1 MTNRSGWLTFSSVML
16 MIAGLMR
23 VIDGIWALQYHGA
36 IPNDLKNALLGHNLT
51 TYGWIGVIMG
61 IILIAAG
68 VLVMGPG
75 DQPSAEVSR
84 FIGVLSASLGAISA
98 IILVPYYPVWALIY
112 VALSVMVIYGLTA
125 HFGDDSSHSSSHS
138 ST

>member
-1 MTNRSGWLTFSSVML
+1 V
-16 MIAGLMR
+16 
-23 VIDGIWALQYHGA
+23 VIGIVL
-36 IPNDLKNALLGHNLT
+36 
-51 TYGWIGVIMG
+51 V
-61 IILIAAG
+61 AAG

-75 DQPSAEVSR
+75 NQPSAEVSR
-84 FIGVLSASLGAISA
+84 FIGVLSATLGAISA

-112 VALSVMVIYGLTA
+112 IALSVMVIYGLTA